1 MNNRNLLLTRGAQIN
16 TKPELEIYA
25 DDVQC
30 AHGATVAEID
40 EEALY
45 YMLTRGIDKQQAL
58 VMLNFGFVQEMV
70 FQMPNKAL
78 ADWLQP
84 ILKTRFESMMEQQ

>member
-1 MNNRNLLLTRGAQIN
+1 
-16 TKPELEIYA
+16 
-25 DDVQC
+25 
-30 AHGATVAEID
+30 
-40 EEALY
+40 
-45 YMLTRGIDKQQAL
+45 MLTRGIDRQQAL

-84 ILKTRFESMMEQQ
+84 ILKTRFESMMEKQ

>member
-1 MNNRNLLLTRGAQIN
+1 
-16 TKPELEIYA
+16 
-25 DDVQC
+25 

-45 YMLTRGIDKQQAL
+45 YMLTRGIDRQQAL

-84 ILKTRFESMMEQQ
+84 ILKTRFESMMEKQ